1 LSLVHE
7 INKQYKQHSLY
18 GKDVYFDVKSEESVK
33 IHKIQIEND
42 LKIKLEQLT
51 SELEEWKKNLLKMRT
66 KYYFLTFVPNSIISE
81 LLDCVDKNDQELVI
95 KLLRKFKYLRLI
107 NPSITEAEYLNIPS
121 TMILQHLDKLTS

>member
-1 LSLVHE
+1 
-7 INKQYKQHSLY
+7 
-18 GKDVYFDVKSEESVK
+18 
-33 IHKIQIEND
+33 
-42 LKIKLEQLT
+42 LEQLT
-51 SELEEWKKNLLKMRT
+51 SELEEWKKNLLKMRN